1 MPYYVFAVRPFAPL
15 ECLGEH
21 AAYRDASAQAKG
33 LRAQR
38 HAQDDGA
45 PLRESIRIMFAETLT
60 AAEDLLLQ
68 PRDAPPPG
76 EE

>member
-1 MPYYVFAVRPFAPL
+1 MPYFVFAVKPFAQL

-21 AAYRDASAQAKG
+21 AAYRDASALAKS
-33 LRAQR
+33 LRAER
-38 HAQDDGA
+38 RARGAATAQG
-45 PLRESIRIMFAETLT
+45 ESIRIMFAETVA

-76 EE
+76 DT